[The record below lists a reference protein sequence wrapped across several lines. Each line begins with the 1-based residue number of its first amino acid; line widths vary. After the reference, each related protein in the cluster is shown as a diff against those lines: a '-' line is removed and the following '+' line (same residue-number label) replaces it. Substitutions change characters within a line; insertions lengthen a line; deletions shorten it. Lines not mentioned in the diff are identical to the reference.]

1 MHKPLQ
7 GAAWIRGG
15 RSECE
20 PATAPKRVYHLVLLG
35 APGAGK
41 GTQAALLAERLGP
54 CHLSTGDL
62 FRAGPELDPCD
73 HTPALAAAL
82 QHMRRGEL
90 VPDVTVL
97 GLVRE
102 RRGCLSCRGGFL
114 LDGFPRTMA
123 QAEALDRILT
133 AEHLGLDAVLDY
145 QLPLERVVARLSGR
159 RSCALCQTV
168 FHLQTRPPRAEG
180 VCDRCGGRLERR
192 EDDRPDAV
200 RVRMAAYEHDTA
212 LLSQHYRRRGL
223 LRVVSAEGSPEEVH
237 ARSLLAVAGLELR
250 P

>member
-1 MHKPLQ
+1 MDQPPR

-15 RSECE
+15 RGECE
-20 PATAPKRVYHLVLLG
+20 PDTAPARVYRLVLLG

-41 GTQAALLAERLGP
+41 GTQASLLAERLGA
-54 CHLSTGDL
+54 CHLSTGKL
-62 FRAGPELDPCD
+62 FRAAPELGPCD

-82 QHMRRGEL
+82 EHMRRGEL
-90 VPDVTVL
+90 VPDPTVL

-102 RRGCLSCRGGFL
+102 RRGCLGCRGGFL

-133 AEHLGLDAVLDY
+133 AEHVRLDAVLDY
-145 QLPLERVVARLSGR
+145 RLPLDQVVARLGGR
-159 RSCALCQTV
+159 RFCASCQAV
-168 FHLQTRPPRAEG
+168 FHLQARPPRAEG

-192 EDDRPDAV
+192 EDDRPEAV

-223 LRVVSAEGSPEEVH
+223 LRLVSAEGSPEEVY
-237 ARSLLAVAGLELR
+237 ARSLLALA
-250 P
+250 